1 MKRHSTSRRPCESR
15 DPASLPSA
23 GLKSLDPCFR
33 RGDERKGKGAKLILR
48 AVVAFA
54 ALTLL
59 ASCATRGAT
68 LNQQIDALMHDYTGD
83 APGASVLVLRDGA
96 ALVRRSYGMA
106 DREAQATAT
115 PQTNYRLASV
125 SKQFTAASIL
135 LLAEDGRLHLDDKVR
150 DWLPTLPQVADP
162 ITIRHLLTHTSG
174 LIDYEDVMEAPDK
187 SPAGTRQV
195 HDADVLKLLES
206 QDRTYFAPGT
216 GYRYSNSG
224 YALLSI
230 IVERASNQRYAD
242 FLRERIFRPLGM
254 DRTVAYESGISEVSN
269 RAYGYSFENGAWVR
283 TDQST
288 TSAVLGDG
296 GIYSSID
303 DLARWDAA
311 LYDERLLKST
321 SLQQAFSPAT
331 ATDDPEV
338 RYGFGWRITGETL
351 WHSGETIG
359 FRNVIVRYPQ
369 RHVTVVVLS
378 NRDDPEPYDLA
389 KQIAAVVM
397 AR

>member
-1 MKRHSTSRRPCESR
+1 
-15 DPASLPSA
+15 
-23 GLKSLDPCFR
+23 
-33 RGDERKGKGAKLILR
+33 
-48 AVVAFA
+48 
-54 ALTLL
+54 
-59 ASCATRGAT
+59 
-68 LNQQIDALMHDYTGD
+68 MHDYTGNV
-83 APGASVLVLRDGA
+83 PGASVLVLRDGA
-96 ALVRRSYGMA
+96 LLVHRSYGMA
-106 DREAQATAT
+106 DMEAHVAAT
-115 PQTNYRLASV
+115 PLTNYRLASV

-150 DWLPTLPQVADP
+150 DWLPTLPHVADP

-174 LIDYEDVMEAPDK
+174 LIDYEDVMD
-187 SPAGTRQV
+187 PADARQV

-206 QDRTYFAPGT
+206 QDRTYFVPGT

-224 YALLSI
+224 YALLAL
-230 IVERASNQRYAD
+230 IVERASKQRYAD

-254 DRTVAYESGISEVSN
+254 ANTVAYEAGISEVAR
-269 RAYGYSFENGAWVR
+269 RAYGYSFENGAWMR

-321 SLQQAFSPAT
+321 SLQQAFTPFT
-331 ATDDPEV
+331 ATDDPDV
-338 RYGFGWRITGETL
+338 RYGYGWRITGETL

-359 FRNVIVRYPQ
+359 FRNVIVRYPK
-369 RHVTVVVLS
+369 RHMTVIVLT
-378 NRDDPEPYDLA
+378 NRDDPEPYVLA
-389 KQIAAVVM
+389 KKIAEA
-397 AR
+397 ASP

>member
-1 MKRHSTSRRPCESR
+1 MRYYGIRVV
-15 DPASLPSA
+15 
-23 GLKSLDPCFR
+23 FYF
-33 RGDERKGKGAKLILR
+33 
-48 AVVAFA
+48 AVLA
-54 ALTLL
+54 LL
-59 ASCATRGAT
+59 AGCATGGTT
-68 LNQQIDALMHDYTGD
+68 LDRHIDALMHDYSGNV
-83 APGASVLVLRDGA
+83 PGASVLVLRDGA
-96 ALVRRSYGMA
+96 PLVRRSYGMA
-106 DREAQATAT
+106 DLEAQVAAT

-135 LLAEDGRLHLDDKVR
+135 LLAEDGRLRLDDKLR
-150 DWLPTLPQVADP
+150 DWLPTLPRVADP

-174 LIDYEDVMEAPDK
+174 LIDYEDVMD
-187 SPAGTRQV
+187 PADTRQV
-195 HDADVLKLLES
+195 HDADVLTLLES

-224 YALLSI
+224 YALLAL
-230 IVERASNQRYAD
+230 IVERASKQRYAD

-254 DRTVAYESGISEVSN
+254 ENTVAYETGISEAAH
-269 RAYGYSFENGAWVR
+269 RAYGYSLENGAWVR

-321 SLQQAFSPAT
+321 SLQQAFTPFT
-331 ATDDPEV
+331 ATDDPDV
-338 RYGFGWRITGETL
+338 RYGFGWRITEETL

-359 FRNVIVRYPQ
+359 FRNVIVRYPK
-369 RHVTVVVLS
+369 RHMTVIVLT
-378 NRDDPEPYDLA
+378 NRDDPEPYATA
-389 KQIAAVVM
+389 KKIAEIVVNP
-397 AR
+397 

>member
-1 MKRHSTSRRPCESR
+1 M
-15 DPASLPSA
+15 
-23 GLKSLDPCFR
+23 
-33 RGDERKGKGAKLILR
+33 
-48 AVVAFA
+48 
-54 ALTLL
+54 
-59 ASCATRGAT
+59 
-68 LNQQIDALMHDYTGD
+68 NQQQIDTLMHDYTGNV
-83 APGASVLVLRDGA
+83 PGASVLVLRDGVP
-96 ALVRRSYGMA
+96 LVRRSYGMA
-106 DREAQATAT
+106 DLKAQVAAT

-135 LLAEDGRLHLDDKVR
+135 LLAEDGRLRLDDKLR
-150 DWLPTLPQVADP
+150 DWLPTLPRVADP

-174 LIDYEDVMEAPDK
+174 LIDYEDVMD
-187 SPAGTRQV
+187 PADTRQV

-224 YALLSI
+224 YALLSL
-230 IVERASNQRYAD
+230 IVERASKQRYAD

-254 DRTVAYESGISEVSN
+254 ANTVAYETGISEVAH

-321 SLQQAFSPAT
+321 SLQQAFTPFT
-331 ATDDPEV
+331 ATDDPDV

-359 FRNVIVRYPQ
+359 FRNVMVRYPK
-369 RHVTVVVLS
+369 RHMTVIVLT
-378 NRDDPEPYDLA
+378 NRDDPEPYATA
-389 KQIAAVVM
+389 KKIAEIVLNP
-397 AR
+397 